1 MKTQLAITTH
11 YDSTLEEIISKK
23 DAALKERARKN
34 ALHFALDNKPEP
46 TGHKL
51 QAFTSDIKSGYEQ
64 LATEIFQHLQPDA
77 NLPEAKMDAD
87 ALREK
92 DKELDAEIKEK
103 ENQNRIDEYEL
114 DGYNPGTVPSRIM
127 WAIICT
133 AIIGV
138 GEVLFNTKAFQV
150 AGETMLFALLLSISV
165 SFAVFILAHMAPF
178 LFKRA
183 KTSFRRRLVVAG
195 ALFITIG
202 LFQTLAIFRSRYL
215 ANHQVD
221 IEPFYF
227 VIINLFFFIVSAL
240 LSYFI
245 LPSSDEIKQHD
256 VKLKIYKAIQK
267 RKKEIKQL
275 NNEKENIKMIVLEN
289 TKARMRILYYTNYA
303 LDRIKKMYLEALGIF
318 MNTNILNRKDGKVP
332 DCFSEAAPSPDI
344 EKFSFSFIPSKNKV
358 EQ

>member
-1 MKTQLAITTH
+1 MKTQLATTTH
-11 YDSTLEEIISKK
+11 YDSALEEIIFKK
-23 DAALKERARKN
+23 DAFLKEQARKN
-34 ALHFALDNKPEP
+34 AKHFASNNLPAPAGNKLLPF
-46 TGHKL
+46 TGDL
-51 QAFTSDIKSGYEQ
+51 KSGYEQ

-92 DKELDAEIKEK
+92 DNELDAEIKNRED
-103 ENQNRIDEYEL
+103 QNRNDKYEL
-114 DGYNPGTVPSRIM
+114 DGYNPGSVPARVM
-127 WAIICT
+127 WAIIST

-165 SFAVFILAHMAPF
+165 SFAVFVLAHMAPF

-215 ANHQVD
+215 AHHEVD
-221 IEPFYF
+221 IAPFHF

-245 LPSSDEIKQHD
+245 LPSSDELKQHERR
-256 VKLKIYKAIQK
+256 LKIYKTINK
-267 RKKEIKQL
+267 RKGEIKQL
-275 NNEKENIKMIVLEN
+275 KREKEKIRDIVLEK
-289 TKARMRILYYTNYA
+289 TKERMRILYYTNYA
-303 LDRIKKMYLEALGIF
+303 LDRIKKMYSESVSIF
-318 MNTNILNRKDGKVP
+318 KNTNLIHRNDGKVP
-332 DCFSEAAPSPDI
+332 DCFSEELPAPDI
-344 EKFSFSFIPSKNKV
+344 EKFSFSFIPAKNKT
-358 EQ
+358 E

>member
-114 DGYNPGTVPSRIM
+114 D
-127 WAIICT
+127 
-133 AIIGV
+133 
-138 GEVLFNTKAFQV
+138 
-150 AGETMLFALLLSISV
+150 
-165 SFAVFILAHMAPF
+165 
-178 LFKRA
+178 
-183 KTSFRRRLVVAG
+183 
-195 ALFITIG
+195 
-202 LFQTLAIFRSRYL
+202 
-215 ANHQVD
+215 
-221 IEPFYF
+221 
-227 VIINLFFFIVSAL
+227 
-240 LSYFI
+240 
-245 LPSSDEIKQHD
+245 
-256 VKLKIYKAIQK
+256 
-267 RKKEIKQL
+267 
-275 NNEKENIKMIVLEN
+275 
-289 TKARMRILYYTNYA
+289 
-303 LDRIKKMYLEALGIF
+303 
-318 MNTNILNRKDGKVP
+318 
-332 DCFSEAAPSPDI
+332 
-344 EKFSFSFIPSKNKV
+344 
-358 EQ
+358 